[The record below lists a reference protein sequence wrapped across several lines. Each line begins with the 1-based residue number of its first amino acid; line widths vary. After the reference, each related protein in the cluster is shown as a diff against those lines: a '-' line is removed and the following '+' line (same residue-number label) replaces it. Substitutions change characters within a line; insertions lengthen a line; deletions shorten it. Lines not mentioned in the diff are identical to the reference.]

1 MLSNRLQ
8 LMRLCGLVLA
18 VLLCFSLPVKAE
30 TTAEDILNMEGV
42 EKIPGVNAPVDNN
55 KRATKTNLTP
65 FYVKGWIAVAANEI
79 FAFDASTYQERRKE
93 TMPLF
98 TEVGAKSF
106 FRGLDENYVKYI
118 GAKGQTVKGYIV
130 SPITLLDPEEDN
142 GIIYWEARFD
152 YVIEYISNTGT
163 SYQFLN
169 VDMEVR
175 DESDEYDAKLGIN
188 RWRSS
193 VDPKP
198 IFCPC
203 NTDNTPK
210 KGETLGESLKR
221 RLDIKDEPM
230 PEEPEQVKPAMHPEK
245 IVPLYEQL
253 MPELA
258 PRDGSEE

>member
-1 MLSNRLQ
+1 MLSNRLP
-8 LMRLCGLVLA
+8 LIRLCGIVLA
-18 VLLCFSLPVKAE
+18 VFLCLSLPVKAE

-42 EKIPGVNAPVDNN
+42 EKIPGVNAPIDDH
-55 KRATKTNLTP
+55 KRATKTNVTP
-65 FYVKGWIAVAANEI
+65 FFVKGWIAVAANEI

-106 FRGLDENYVKYI
+106 FRGLDENYVKHI

-175 DESDEYDAKLGIN
+175 DESDEYDPKLGIN
-188 RWRSS
+188 RWRSN
-193 VDPKP
+193 VDSKP

-210 KGETLGESLKR
+210 KGETLGENLKR

-230 PEEPEQVKPAMHPEK
+230 PEEPEAAEPAK
-245 IVPLYEQL
+245 IVPLYERL
-253 MPELA
+253 KPELA
-258 PRDGSEE
+258 PDGPEE